1 MSIIQQ
7 LYDLQQV
14 DLERDRLRRRLK
26 EIVSQLGETE
36 ELRQARATVERLQSQ
51 LGQQR
56 ARRRDLELE
65 TQTLEAKIASVEERL
80 YGGRVTNPKELTDL
94 QKDAAALRKQRS
106 ALDEKSLQV
115 MMTIE
120 ETEAALTAAQ
130 ARLNVLQADWTS
142 RQGELAQE
150 RAALEAQL
158 ADHDKQ
164 RAEHSRA
171 LPAELVARY
180 EALRRAKNGMAVAVV
195 EDNCCSVC
203 GVELADHA
211 LAQLA
216 LDELVYCTNCQ
227 RILVE
232 Y

>member
-14 DLERDRLRRRLK
+14 DLERDRLRQRLK

-36 ELRQARATVERLQSQ
+36 ELRQARATVERLHSQ

-94 QKDAAALRKQRS
+94 QRDAAALRKQRS

-120 ETEAALTAAQ
+120 ENEAALTKAQ
-130 ARLNVLQADWTS
+130 ARLDALQADWTTL
-142 RQGELAQE
+142 QGKLLQE
-150 RAALEAQL
+150 RARLEAQL
-158 ADHDKQ
+158 AEQDKQ

-171 LPAELVARY
+171 IPAELVARY
-180 EALRRAKNGMAVAVV
+180 GTLRRTKNGMAVAVV
-195 EDNCCSVC
+195 QDNCCSVC
-203 GVELADHA
+203 GVELADNT

-216 LDELVYCTNCQ
+216 LDELVVCTNCE
-227 RILVE
+227 RILFE
-232 Y
+232 